1 MKTTQ
6 PDVVTCSCNNC
17 DGHLEFERL
26 RAGER
31 VDCPHCGMETLLY
44 IPQGA
49 EPALQSPPPI
59 STAQGEEG
67 FLNEGGITVTK
78 TRFMVHG
85 QTYALANITSVS
97 AAIIPGRFD
106 GVLVFILFGGLMGLS
121 GFGVLNDG
129 SSDDRPVG
137 IILLILGIVMI
148 GVGIITLKSRKKS
161 YAVILNTAGSEMKT
175 YVSRDRDF
183 ILRIVAALN
192 EAIVAR
198 G

>member
-6 PDVVTCSCNNC
+6 PDLVICSCNNC
-17 DGHLEFERL
+17 DGHLEFERQ

-31 VDCPHCGMETLLY
+31 IDCPHCGMETLLY

-49 EPALQSPPPI
+49 PPTIQSPPPL
-59 STAQGEEG
+59 STAQGEEC

-97 AAIIPGRFD
+97 AAKIPAKRGGAQFFLVVGILASAL
-106 GVLVFILFGGLMGLS
+106 GVLAIAMGDSDVRGAALFLVAVGLVIAGVAIIALRGLK
-121 GFGVLNDG
+121 D
-129 SSDDRPVG
+129 
-137 IILLILGIVMI
+137 
-148 GVGIITLKSRKKS
+148 T

-175 YVSRDRDF
+175 CVSRDPGF
-183 ILRIVAALN
+183 ISRVVAALN